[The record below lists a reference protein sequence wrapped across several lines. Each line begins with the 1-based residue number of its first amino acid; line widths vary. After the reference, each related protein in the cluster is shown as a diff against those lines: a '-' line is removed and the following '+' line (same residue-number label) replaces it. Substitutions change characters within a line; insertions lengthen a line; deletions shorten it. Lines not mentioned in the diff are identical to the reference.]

1 MADSFVSQWH
11 QLFEGCESYLSY
23 YNPTPSPSLDPS
35 LTIPPQFH
43 LNNFYKQADSLS
55 SKYSQ
60 SITSSSTHYQTHQ
73 SQDIPHLGR
82 L

>member
-11 QLFEGCESYLSY
+11 QLFEGCENYLSY
-23 YNPTPSPSLDPS
+23 YNPSPSLDAS
-35 LTIPPQFH
+35 LTIQPVFH

-60 SITSSSTHYQTHQ
+60 SITSSSTHYQSHQ
-73 SQDIPHLGR
+73 NQDVPHLGR